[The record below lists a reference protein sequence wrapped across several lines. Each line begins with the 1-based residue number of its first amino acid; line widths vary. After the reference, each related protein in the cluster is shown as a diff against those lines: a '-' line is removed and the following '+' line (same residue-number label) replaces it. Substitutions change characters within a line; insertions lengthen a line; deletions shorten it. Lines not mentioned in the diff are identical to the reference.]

1 MNQYGLRSFTV
12 DTALRDA
19 ARTASTLWC
28 VLENPR
34 VRISGRLGASGGR
47 GLSAGAVSG
56 VYTLSASPRLSH
68 HRRAYALDPE
78 RRTST
83 RIRSVQ
89 NPSSSRQGISAQFA
103 GDLRGPCPSITSS
116 LLKTAAPEASTNQR
130 HPPQPLL
137 AALLLNRWLAN
148 LR

>member
-34 VRISGRLGASGGR
+34 LRISGRLGASGGR

-103 GDLRGPCPSITSS
+103 GDLRGPLPLHHLIVVEDSRTRGFDQPTTPPTASACG
-116 LLKTAAPEASTNQR
+116 TAAQS
-130 HPPQPLL
+130 L
-137 AALLLNRWLAN
+137 AG
-148 LR
+148 